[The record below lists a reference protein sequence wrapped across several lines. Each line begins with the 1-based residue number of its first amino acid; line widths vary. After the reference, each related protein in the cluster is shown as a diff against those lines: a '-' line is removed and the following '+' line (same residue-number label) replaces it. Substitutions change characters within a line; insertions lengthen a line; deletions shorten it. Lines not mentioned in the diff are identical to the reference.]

1 MGNQESTPNH
11 SESKSKNE
19 KPKKKSKSKKKYYE
33 DDDIIYYDE
42 HDYDNLYVQHSQQN
56 IPYQQYQP
64 NNYNNQPNNNQYNQQ
79 KQQVYQNNQ
88 NSYQVPIMAYPN
100 SSENSYDNGHIN
112 NQKLFSSRM
121 DMNIYSHQNDN
132 VPQRRNEIFMENI
145 TNIGSRTSQDQYY
158 NDVKNSRNNQH
169 QNLNV
174 YSSNRT
180 PLPMDR
186 PMMADDDPRIRFD
199 ETTMVQYNPSFDES
213 GYNQQQNN
221 RRPQQHHNQQSQ
233 HHNQQSQHHNQ
244 QSQHHNQQSQ
254 HHNQQ
259 QQQYNQQHNQQQK
272 HNQKQN
278 NRRLQQHNQQ
288 SYQHNQQSYQQTS
301 LSKQQS
307 KSIFAP
313 DSINTDLSKL
323 ESDIQNEYAQFEQE
337 ERQRRKAFEDK
348 QMKKKEY
355 IQKQIN
361 SFETEFNPYEILE
374 IHKSEATIDKVKKQ
388 YKKMALKYHPD
399 KAGAKYEGKFQLITQ
414 SYIYLLNK
422 LEQDD
427 QQKNKTTQKV
437 VKKTYENDL
446 NDGMVNMYVDKDKF
460 DINRFNEIF
469 EKYKIPDVH
478 DDGYGDLMKGKDDLH
493 SKKDENAVFGKNFNQ
508 AIFNAHFDELKS
520 KKVGTDVIAY
530 REPEA
535 LDLNSLG
542 CSELGVSKVNDYGTS
557 SMGGSLGFS
566 DYKKAH
572 IDETLLINPNS
583 VKLKQYKDVNQL
595 ESERSNISF
604 QASREDI
611 EYRERIE
618 RKRQEDESNRLH
630 QMKLRDSMI
639 ENHYNKMNKKL
650 IVNK

>member
-1 MGNQESTPNH
+1 MGNQESTNSKKN
-11 SESKSKNE
+11 SETSE
-19 KPKKKSKSKKKYYE
+19 KKTKKKNKKKTNYDE
-33 DDDIIYYDE
+33 DDYYYD
-42 HDYDNLYVQHSQQN
+42 DYQMNPHY
-56 IPYQQYQP
+56 YQQYLHEQQMLKEQ
-64 NNYNNQPNNNQYNQQ
+64 NQNYYQNNQQHNNQKQYIQQ
-79 KQQVYQNNQ
+79 QQNNQ

-100 SSENSYDNGHIN
+100 SSENAYDNGHVN

-121 DMNIYSHQNDN
+121 DTNIYSQQNDT
-132 VPQRRNEIFMENI
+132 VPQRRNEIFMESY

-158 NDVKNSRNNQH
+158 NEVKNSRNHQH

-174 YSSNRT
+174 YSNNRT

-199 ETTMVQYNPSFDES
+199 ETTMVQYNPSFDDS
-213 GYNQQQNN
+213 IYNQSSQQMN
-221 RRPQQHHNQQSQ
+221 HNQQRQQS
-233 HHNQQSQHHNQ
+233 NQQSNQRSNQ
-244 QSQHHNQQSQ
+244 QSNQRNSQQS
-254 HHNQQ
+254 N
-259 QQQYNQQHNQQQK
+259 QYNQQMSH
-272 HNQKQN
+272 
-278 NRRLQQHNQQ
+278 
-288 SYQHNQQSYQQTS
+288 
-301 LSKQQS
+301 SKQQMS
-307 KSIFAP
+307 HSNKQISHSNQQTKSIFVP
-313 DSINTDLSKL
+313 DSITNDLSKL
-323 ESDIQNEYAQFEQE
+323 ESDIENEYAQFEQE

-348 QMKKKEY
+348 QKKKKEY
-355 IQKQIN
+355 IQKQIS
-361 SFETEFNPYEILE
+361 SFESEFNPYEILE
-374 IHKSEATIDKVKKQ
+374 IHKSEATIEKVKKQ

-422 LEQDD
+422 LEQED

-469 EKYKIPDVH
+469 EKYKIPDVQ

-493 SKKDENAVFGKNFNQ
+493 SKKDENAIFGKNFNQ

-520 KKVGTDVIAY
+520 KKASTDVVTY

-595 ESERSNISF
+595 ESERSSISF

-618 RKRQEDESNRLH
+618 RKRQEDENNRLH
-630 QMKLRDSMI
+630 QMKMRDSMI
-639 ENHYNKMNKKL
+639 ENQYNKMNKKL

>member
-1 MGNQESTPNH
+1 MGNQESTSTNSKKN
-11 SESKSKNE
+11 SETSE
-19 KPKKKSKSKKKYYE
+19 KKTKKKNKKKT
-33 DDDIIYYDE
+33 YYDE
-42 HDYDNLYVQHSQQN
+42 EEYYYDDYHMNPHY
-56 IPYQQYQP
+56 YQQYLHEQ
-64 NNYNNQPNNNQYNQQ
+64 QFAKDHNQQ
-79 KQQVYQNNQ
+79 KQFIQQQSNNQ

-100 SSENSYDNGHIN
+100 SSENVYDNGHIN

-121 DMNIYSHQNDN
+121 DTNIYSQQNDT
-132 VPQRRNEIFMENI
+132 VPQRRNEIFMESY

-158 NDVKNSRNNQH
+158 NEVKNSRNNQH
-169 QNLNV
+169 QNINV
-174 YSSNRT
+174 YSNNRT

-186 PMMADDDPRIRFD
+186 PMMADNNPRIRFD
-199 ETTMVQYNPSFDES
+199 ENSMVQYNPSFDNS
-213 GYNQQQNN
+213 NTYNQSNQP
-221 RRPQQHHNQQSQ
+221 RQQSNQ
-233 HHNQQSQHHNQ
+233 PRQQSNQPRQ
-244 QSQHHNQQSQ
+244 QSNQPRQQS
-254 HHNQQ
+254 NQPRQ
-259 QQQYNQQHNQQQK
+259 QMSH
-272 HNQKQN
+272 
-278 NRRLQQHNQQ
+278 
-288 SYQHNQQSYQQTS
+288 SIQQT
-301 LSKQQS
+301 

-313 DSINTDLSKL
+313 DSITNDLSKL
-323 ESDIQNEYAQFEQE
+323 ESDIENEYAQFELE

-348 QMKKKEY
+348 QKKKKEY
-355 IQKQIN
+355 IQKQIS
-361 SFETEFNPYEILE
+361 SFESEFNPYEILE
-374 IHKSEATIDKVKKQ
+374 IHKSEATIEKVKKQ

-399 KAGAKYEGKFQLITQ
+399 KAGSKYEGKFQLITQ

-422 LEQDD
+422 LEQED

-478 DDGYGDLMKGKDDLH
+478 DDGYGDLMNGKDDSHL
-493 SKKDENAVFGKNFNQ
+493 KKDENAIFGKNFNQ

-520 KKVGTDVIAY
+520 KKASTDVVTY

-595 ESERSNISF
+595 ESERSSISF

-618 RKRQEDESNRLH
+618 RKRQEDENNRLH

-639 ENHYNKMNKKL
+639 ENQYNKMNRKL